1 MHLALLARLEAALVA
16 AGDPATALATVDPAR
31 LVEALTG
38 PDGLDDAGALVA
50 QHRGDGHP
58 VRPLDGLEVGAADAA
73 GAELDEYLSVFR
85 ISDNEV
91 VVDHERG
98 VELVQ
103 EGGAAGE
110 HG

>member
-1 MHLALLARLEAALVA
+1 MSK
-16 AGDPATALATVDPAR
+16 
-31 LVEALTG
+31 
-38 PDGLDDAGALVA
+38 
-50 QHRGDGHP
+50 HRGDGYAIG
-58 VRPLDGLEVGAADAA
+58 PLDCVEVGAADAA
-73 GAELDEYLSVFR
+73 GAELDEYLSLFR
-85 ISDNEV
+85 ICDNEV